1 MIFISASVLFLP
13 GTDGDGVTGVVVEG
27 TTIKKIIKALK
38 KTWTFT
44 SKSEFVLIF

>member
-27 TTIKKIIKALK
+27 TTIKKNHKSFK